1 MRLLTMVQEF
11 QTEAGN
17 AIFTKQQAVAV
28 TLRLL
33 EIESQNPANTDEE
46 NRIFQDALK
55 KAEFRYLDMTKTATD
70 SILDSLN
77 VARFSVGDIVRA
89 VNDILFDVR

>member
-1 MRLLTMVQEF
+1 MRTLHTVHEF
-11 QTEAGN
+11 QEEASS

-33 EIESQNPANTDEE
+33 ELEMLDPENTDEE
-46 NRIFQDALK
+46 TQLFADALK

-77 VARFSVGDIVRA
+77 VARFTASDIVRA
-89 VNDILFDVR
+89 INDILFDVR